1 MSLQRLLLLATAL
14 IPGLCTADMT
24 SGSWFHR
31 TDVEIIRQHDENSWE
46 LDTRY
51 LGGPDFHK
59 LLIDM
64 ESEITDD
71 RLEDLD
77 MDIFYARPFGRYGL
91 WKGGINYRYR
101 PAADIRLGAG
111 LEYLLPYFIHTDL
124 VFYQSD
130 DHAETTLEV
139 ERKFMLTNRWGLLLK
154 FETLWSSNEVEA
166 QELGDGWNSLEQRTS
181 FFYQPNAQLRVFIE
195 YRVERLWDD
204 RKEMAR
210 DEGEHT
216 SEEGFFLGA
225 KMMF

>member
-1 MSLQRLLLLATAL
+1 MSLLKTLLLAAAL
-14 IPGLCTADMT
+14 IPGICLADMT

-31 TDVEIIRQHDENSWE
+31 TDVEVMRQHDDNSWE
-46 LDTRY
+46 LNTRY

-64 ESEITDD
+64 ESEIVDD

-101 PAADIRLGAG
+101 PTADTRLGAG
-111 LEYLLPYFIHTDL
+111 VEYLFPYFVHTDL

-139 ERKFMLTNRWGLLLK
+139 ERKFMLTNRWGLVVG

-166 QELGDGWNSLEQRTS
+166 QELSKGWNSLEKRAS
-181 FFYQPNAQLRVFIE
+181 LFYHPNAQLEVFIE
-195 YRVERLWDD
+195 YREERLWDD
-204 RKEMAR
+204 RKDMAR
-210 DEGEHT
+210 DEGEDT
-216 SEEGFFLGA
+216 REEGFFFGA